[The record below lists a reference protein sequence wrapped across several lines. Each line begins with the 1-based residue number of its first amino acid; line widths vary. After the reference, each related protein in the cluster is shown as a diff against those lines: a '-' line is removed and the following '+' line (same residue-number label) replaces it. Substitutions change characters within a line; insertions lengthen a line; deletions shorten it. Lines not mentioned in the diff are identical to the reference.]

1 MASLARPETF
11 GIFGA
16 NTHVIINTSF
26 CSGRSRGLSA
36 TLAVAVAA
44 ACLGTAC
51 TSARIPPSRSDEERD
66 PYVVTATE
74 LAASARANL
83 YDALFELR
91 PRWFTRA
98 NRADPYVYV
107 QDQILG
113 TSGALRRFVPHQV
126 SEARYLSPTEA
137 QVQYGQRNLGRPA
150 IVLRF
155 ERN

>member
-1 MASLARPETF
+1 MCF
-11 GIFGA
+11 
-16 NTHVIINTSF
+16 V
-26 CSGRSRGLSA
+26 
-36 TLAVAVAA
+36 
-44 ACLGTAC
+44 TAC
-51 TSARIPPSRSDEERD
+51 SAARTAARSEVERD
-66 PYVVTATE
+66 PYLVTATE
-74 LAASARANL
+74 LAASVRTNL

-113 TSGALRRFVPHQV
+113 TTGALRRFGPQQV

-137 QVQYGQRNLGRPA
+137 QVQYGQRNLGRAA

-155 ERN
+155 DRD

>member
-1 MASLARPETF
+1 VALLARPETF

-16 NTHVIINTSF
+16 ITHVTINTSF
-26 CSGRSRGLSA
+26 CSGRSRWLSA
-36 TLAVAVAA
+36 TLVAAVAA
-44 ACLGTAC
+44 VCLGTAC
-51 TSARIPPSRSDEERD
+51 ASARISRADEERD

>member
-1 MASLARPETF
+1 MSINAR
-11 GIFGA
+11 
-16 NTHVIINTSF
+16 F
-26 CSGRSRGLSA
+26 CSGRSPWLSVA
-36 TLAVAVAA
+36 LAVTIAA
-44 ACLGTAC
+44 TCLGTAC
-51 TSARIPPSRSDEERD
+51 TWTRPPSRADEERD
-66 PYVVTATE
+66 PYLVTATE

-113 TSGALRRFVPHQV
+113 TTGALRRFVPHQV
-126 SEARYLSPTEA
+126 VEARYLSPTEA